1 MAAQGRRGR
10 GLGTRFTC
18 VIDCVRLCQNV
29 KTGTTARMP
38 SHIALQCADA
48 SLLPCSRRGGVLG
61 DAGGIEPVSLDLCAP
76 TTHAPDGARPRG
88 ERKDPLDTCRAQV
101 ASATAAPAAAAAAS
115 LAAWASSRRLH
126 IRRTSTA
133 RARTQRHRSV
143 LRARAGPTWE
153 SERSSLRS
161 ARVKACGTASAESAP
176 DRTRSTN
183 ACSRFLRKRSTARR
197 RRS

>member
-115 LAAWASSRRLH
+115 LAAWASSRRLRLH

-143 LRARAGPTWE
+143 LRARAGLTWE
-153 SERSSLRS
+153 GSPSAARSVALASRR
-161 ARVKACGTASAESAP
+161 AAGTLYAMPSMVYRGAEQ
-176 DRTRSTN
+176 
-183 ACSRFLRKRSTARR
+183 
-197 RRS
+197 